1 MWWVYDLGL
10 KVKIWQIYRTWLI
23 SLHIFLAVFQLSS
36 RRDAWINQTS
46 QINSSSRG
54 CESFRFFHCMISKN
68 YRGPPKQTSKVDPA
82 PWALQRWVVIC
93 RPHGQQKAAP
103 FDVGSWEKICTS
115 GESGFKSPP
124 QILHRKLCQIVDL
137 HKWLHGDAPWVY
149 NSTTNNHRSS
159 FGTGNL
165 FGSKNSPR
173 TALQNAWTM
182 TPLKSHEQWLIG
194 LWGSV
199 KHGRRPMGNAH
210 GYW

>member
-1 MWWVYDLGL
+1 MTWGWKML

-137 HKWLHGDAPWVY
+137 HEWLHGDAPWVY

-159 FGTGNL
+159 LALEISLAPKILLEQPFRMHERWRLSSLMSN
-165 FGSKNSPR
+165 GS
-173 TALQNAWTM
+173 
-182 TPLKSHEQWLIG
+182 
-194 LWGSV
+194 
-199 KHGRRPMGNAH
+199 
-210 GYW
+210 